1 MEIKGLLF
9 DKDGTLLEFHQMW
22 LHVAQGAAA
31 DTLTAYAAENNHHL
45 DDVALLAAIGVHGND
60 VDNHGLLASN
70 PVEDTADAWYQL
82 LQLSSDKAQFSRTV
96 KQLFNKQVEDNPT
109 LIQALPGIKAK
120 LLNLKQ
126 QGFRL
131 GIATADSKDAT
142 LYSLML
148 AELID
153 LFDFVG
159 YSDGDIAPKPAPA
172 LLHAFCQH
180 CDLVPQQVIMF
191 GDTVSDMKFGR
202 NAGAST
208 IGVLTGTAT
217 EDELQPYADTVL
229 YSVAD
234 FNSDLLMTITHC

>member
-31 DTLTAYAAENNHHL
+31 DTLAVYATANNHDV

-82 LQLSSDKAQFSRTV
+82 LQLSSDKAQFSHTV
-96 KQLFNKQVEDNPT
+96 KQMFNKQVEDNPA
-109 LIQALPGIKAK
+109 LIQSLPGIKAK
-120 LLNLKQ
+120 LLTLKE
-126 QGFRL
+126 QGFKL

-142 LYSLML
+142 LYSLIQ
-148 AELID
+148 AELHD

-172 LLHAFCQH
+172 LLNAFCGH
-180 CDLVPQQVIMF
+180 CNLEPQQVIMF

-217 EDELQPYADTVL
+217 EDELQPYADIVL

-234 FNSDLLMTITHC
+234 FNTDLLMTIAHC